1 MRAVAF
7 MSAALLLAGCAGEN
21 LFFAPGTVG
30 GSEPTVEITAPQEAF
45 SLALGAS
52 VQILAQVNAPN
63 GLVSADY
70 SGVYEDGSAAFVA
83 ETETFGRPSFAN
95 LDNTIGPVIDQTAG
109 EVRLI
114 VRVVDGQGEAK
125 ADTVQVTVN

>member
-1 MRAVAF
+1 VRAVALIG
-7 MSAALLLAGCAGEN
+7 AALLLAGCAGEN
-21 LFFAPGTVG
+21 LFFAPGAVG

-52 VQILAQVNAPN
+52 VQIVAQVSAPN

-95 LDNTIGPVIDQTAG
+95 LDNTIAPVIDQTTGA
-109 EVRLI
+109 VRLI

-125 ADTVQVTVN
+125 ADTVQITVN

>member
-1 MRAVAF
+1 

-21 LFFAPGTVG
+21 LFSAA
-30 GSEPTVEITAPQEAF
+30 GSVAGSDPTVEITAPQEAF

-70 SGVYEDGSAAFVA
+70 SGVYADGSAAFVA
-83 ETETFGRPSFAN
+83 ETETFAGPSFAN
-95 LDNTIGPVIDQTAG
+95 LDNTIVPAISQTTG
-109 EVRLI
+109 EVSII
-114 VRVVDGQGEAK
+114 VRVVDGLGEVK
-125 ADTVQVTVN
+125 ADTVKITVN

>member
-7 MSAALLLAGCAGEN
+7 MSAALLLTGCAGEN
-21 LFFAPGTVG
+21 LFSSAGSVG